1 MASWKITVD
10 ISPVCA
16 ARKAADPIFFA
27 VILPPESELVPQP
40 RPRNRRAELMGHLY
54 PMNAP

>member
-27 VILPPESELVPQP
+27 VILPPESELVASTPS
-40 RPRNRRAELMGHLY
+40 EE
-54 PMNAP
+54 